1 MAETGTEIAAGGL
14 TAQQEAFV
22 AARMMGKTSEE
33 AMAES
38 GYAPTDLPRILR
50 DSAISGAIESGIR
63 ALATHRALD
72 AFHLITQPKRLA
84 PSDRVA
90 VEAAK
95 AVLAIAGHVGPSR
108 SVARERT
115 TNLADLDSEGL
126 RALVDQLQGE
136 LAMRATPVNA
146 PIVRQ
151 PSRKAADLLA

>member
-1 MAETGTEIAAGGL
+1 MAETGTEIAASGL

-22 AARMMGKTSEE
+22 VARLKGRSTEE
-33 AMAES
+33 AMADA
-38 GYAPTDLPRILR
+38 GYSPGDWLRILH
-50 DSAISGAIESGIR
+50 DSAISAALENGVR
-63 ALATHRALD
+63 AVATHAAVD
-72 AFHLITQPKRLA
+72 SMALITGTKRLA
-84 PSDRVA
+84 SCDRVA

-136 LAMRATPVNA
+136 LAVRATPVNA
-146 PIVRQ
+146 PAARQ